1 MHHCRYRIR
10 RDSRLRFKDPEPLE
24 MLQKGAAAASNTS
37 ARNNVAK
44 EVEKL
49 NKKHV
54 ELLAYDEHLRYY
66 ADMHITLNLDDG

>member
-1 MHHCRYRIR
+1 
-10 RDSRLRFKDPEPLE
+10 